1 MLLGVHKDH
10 TFAMALQPVAQDRT
24 VEHVAIWYA
33 DPEVAGEPWAAM
45 REANARMWRD
55 VFAED
60 VFVVEGMQKGRH
72 ASGFDGGK
80 FSPVMDSPTHCFHD
94 WVARQMTA

>member
-1 MLLGVHKDH
+1 
-10 TFAMALQPVAQDRT
+10 
-24 VEHVAIWYA
+24 
-33 DPEVAGEPWAAM
+33 M
-45 REANARMWRD
+45 REANARMWRE

-72 ASGFDGGK
+72 ARGFDGGK

-94 WVARQMTA
+94 WVARQMAA

>member
-1 MLLGVHKDH
+1 
-10 TFAMALQPVAQDRT
+10 
-24 VEHVAIWYA
+24 
-33 DPEVAGEPWAAM
+33 M
-45 REANARMWRD
+45 REANARMWRE

-72 ASGFDGGK
+72 ARGFDGGK

-94 WVARQMTA
+94 WVARQMTAA